1 MSHDGNSEHLIE
13 VPPATINVTDASE
26 LRQLRDE
33 NKMLRLELQRQQQ
46 LQKRKQAMPIVD
58 TIAEVET
65 PPSSPAGK
73 SSGAQNA
80 LCQPSAGDDESEP
93 LVSPPP
99 ATKSINVSVLARTTV
114 SMKVSSE
121 MEETLQ
127 LLVDER
133 RKQVNS

>member
-1 MSHDGNSEHLIE
+1 
-13 VPPATINVTDASE
+13 
-26 LRQLRDE
+26 
-33 NKMLRLELQRQQQ
+33 
-46 LQKRKQAMPIVD
+46 MPIVD

-80 LCQPSAGDDESEP
+80 LCQPSAGDD
-93 LVSPPP
+93 SPNHLCLHRRPRNP
-99 ATKSINVSVLARTTV
+99 SMFQSSRTV

-127 LLVDER
+127 LLVDEGG
-133 RKQVNS
+133 KQVNSRAVAT